1 MWIYEK
7 RLEYPVNITKPDP
20 RMAKLLMAQYG
31 GPDSELGAGLRYLTQ
46 RFSMPDDRIRATLN
60 DIGTEEIAHWE
71 MIGTMIHQC
80 MQGATCEELKAAGL
94 DGYYVVHSHG
104 VFPADPNGV
113 PFTTAYI
120 QCTGDPIADISEDMA
135 ADAAIIQEQLF
146 TKSSSEFQWEH
157 PWFPEYVCR
166 RIYNQ
171 SAFPRFRGSSVP
183 SSYNSQS
190 VRGDYRPPQFFHRV
204 RLTAFHRLQLHVLNG
219 RARQKIPL
227 TYQQSRLQ
235 KSVL

>member
-166 RIYNQ
+166 RICNQ

-183 SSYNSQS
+183 SLYNSQS

-204 RLTAFHRLQLHVLNG
+204 WLTAFHRLQLHVLNG
-219 RARQKIPL
+219 RAR
-227 TYQQSRLQ
+227 
-235 KSVL
+235 